1 MNCKSILINSTQPR
15 ELLDGV
21 FKTKF
26 NSRLMAWIEFG
37 PLVSGEVED
46 SLLSNVNFA
55 KVPALGRRCCCVHAD
70 NVLGERSQPQKTVG
84 RRERALDPE

>member
-1 MNCKSILINSTQPR
+1 MASPFSSTAPRPR
-15 ELLDGV
+15 ELPDGV

-26 NSRLMAWIEFG
+26 NSRLMAWFEFG

-46 SLLSNVNFA
+46 SLLRHVNFA
-55 KVPALGRRCCCVHAD
+55 KVPALGCRRCCIHAD

-84 RRERALDPE
+84 RRGRALDPV